1 MDNGDEVPQGEQGEL
16 WIKGPNVFKGYYQ
29 NPKATAES
37 ITHDG
42 WYKTG
47 DVGFIDEDQNIFITD
62 RVKELIKY
70 NGFQVAPAQLEGLLL
85 SHPAVNDVAVIGIY
99 SEERAT
105 ELPRAYIVLA
115 SGYEESQHLKDELTA
130 WLSAKV
136 APYKQL
142 RGGICFIKEI
152 PKSTAGKVLRRVL
165 SEEAKRELVHTPLR
179 SSL

>member
-1 MDNGDEVPQGEQGEL
+1 MDNDKEVPQGEQGEL
-16 WIKGPNVFKGYYQ
+16 WIKGPNIFKGYYQ

-47 DVGFIDEDQNIFITD
+47 DVGFIDEDKNIFITD

-115 SGYEESQHLKDELTA
+115 SGYKESQPLKEELSA

-142 RGGICFIKEI
+142 RGGIWFIKEI

-165 SEEAKRELVHTPLR
+165 SEEAKRELVQTALR